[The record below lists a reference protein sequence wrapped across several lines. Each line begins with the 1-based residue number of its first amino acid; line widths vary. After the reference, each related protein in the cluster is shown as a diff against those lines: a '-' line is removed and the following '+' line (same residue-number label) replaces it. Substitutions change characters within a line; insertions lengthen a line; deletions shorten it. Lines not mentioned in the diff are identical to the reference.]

1 MQGSLTNLLQG
12 LVSVLSNFH
21 FYKLL
26 LLLFFLVLLQGLV
39 SVIVQL
45 SFTQL
50 VTSSL
55 SSTGIVTVLSL
66 QLSFPQIVTSSLSST
81 GIVSV
86 LSLQLSFT
94 QIVSS
99 VVSSLSATGDG
110 ECIVEQLFISIT
122 HSPEQRWEGR
132 VRVRACYHWVRTCVY
147 VNVMNAHLRQFRPL

>member
-1 MQGSLTNLLQG
+1 MYCHCNFHLHKLLLLHSQVSTG
-12 LVSVLSNFH
+12 IVSVLS
-21 FYKLL
+21 L
-26 LLLFFLVLLQGLV
+26 
-39 SVIVQL
+39 QL

-55 SSTGIVTVLSL
+55 SSTGIVSVLSL
-66 QLSFPQIVTSSLSST
+66 QLSFTQIVTSSLSST